1 LLQGNAE
8 IIPGVVEPALLGA
21 DTTNLLELAVTA
33 PTEVALP
40 AASAGENDADR
51 LYCPA
56 MPMDSPL
63 KVATPATAATV
74 VVPFRAPDP
83 DAIDRVTDAVD
94 DVTTLPPASVMAT
107 TGWVAK
113 TTPVTLAD
121 GLTWKC
127 KAVAAPARTVKL

>member
-1 LLQGNAE
+1 LQGNAE
-8 IIPGVVEPALLGA
+8 IIPGVVEPELLGA
-21 DTTNLLELAVTA
+21 DTTNLFELAVT
-33 PTEVALP
+33 VP

-51 LYCPA
+51 VYCPA
-56 MPMDSPL
+56 VSIDSPL
-63 KVATPATAATV
+63 KVATPDTAATV
-74 VVPFRAPDP
+74 TVPFRAPDP
-83 DAIDRVTDAVD
+83 DAIDTVTDAVD

-127 KAVAAPARTVKL
+127 TAVAAPTRTVKL